1 MMLLA
6 PNSPK
11 HEPCRFR
18 KNIHLNIADRNMNEI
33 NFRAPTQFAFVS
45 LHGELAKSYIYFLAK
60 S

>member
-1 MMLLA
+1 M
-6 PNSPK
+6 NSAD
-11 HEPCRFR
+11 FR
-18 KNIHLNIADRNMNEI
+18 QNIHLNIADRNMNEI